1 MSERPKAGPES
12 GVPGLYGLECSNRRG
27 GEHFTK
33 NRFNSSFPMALLC
46 YMGEKTQL
54 SPRYL
59 RLLAGESSVKLC
71 VEDIAVFGEGGVF
84 KGSASCSE
92 LCFDFE
98 AVFEPFM
105 KFVEGDLKPRADVV
119 VSKTNEEG
127 ARLPLRPFEVKLT
140 VVPDHSTASKKPEEW
155 CSEVVV
161 RPVAT
166 QYALL
171 SLLHALDKS
180 GKASEARRLIEENT
194 DDETREALE
203 ALSEGKA
210 PKEEF
215 ATSPRGPK
223 NADYVEK
230 KKKIVR
236 LADRLLE
243 FFARNDLQTPFLLQP
258 MWWTEGESFRLRD
271 PTFDYVVWS
280 DTALFYVA
288 LDRAREELD
297 GRPYRAVLRL
307 LAGFYKA
314 LCGQQKDRVS
324 PVNLRALYTGH
335 LTLGKQ
341 TDKDFAVNGSVS
353 RKYLG
358 EVIKGGPRMSKA
370 DVLGE
375 VLIEA
380 DPAKV
385 LKPERRLDAA
395 LFLEG
400 LLESAL
406 KTDDSP

>member
-1 MSERPKAGPES
+1 
-12 GVPGLYGLECSNRRG
+12 
-27 GEHFTK
+27 
-33 NRFNSSFPMALLC
+33 
-46 YMGEKTQL
+46 
-54 SPRYL
+54 
-59 RLLAGESSVKLC
+59 
-71 VEDIAVFGEGGVF
+71 
-84 KGSASCSE
+84 
-92 LCFDFE
+92 
-98 AVFEPFM
+98 
-105 KFVEGDLKPRADVV
+105 
-119 VSKTNEEG
+119 TNEEG

-180 GKASEARRLIEENT
+180 E
-194 DDETREALE
+194 
-203 ALSEGKA
+203 
-210 PKEEF
+210 
-215 ATSPRGPK
+215 
-223 NADYVEK
+223 
-230 KKKIVR
+230 KIVR

-258 MWWTEGESFRLRD
+258 MWWTEGASFRLRD

-288 LDRAREELD
+288 LDRAMEELD
-297 GRPYRAVLRL
+297 E
-307 LAGFYKA
+307 
-314 LCGQQKDRVS
+314 
-324 PVNLRALYTGH
+324 
-335 LTLGKQ
+335 